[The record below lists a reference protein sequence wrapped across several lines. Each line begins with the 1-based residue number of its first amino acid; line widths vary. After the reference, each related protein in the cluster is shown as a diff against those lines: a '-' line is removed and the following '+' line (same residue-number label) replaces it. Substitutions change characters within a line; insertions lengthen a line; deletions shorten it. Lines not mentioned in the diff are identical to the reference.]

1 MAATIST
8 PASGVRAAQ
17 DLMRTAVRDVAR
29 ESVKGA
35 KAEKEPAKAAR
46 HEPPAGHA
54 DEKMVEML
62 RAKHAAMANMKA
74 LKMQDRMVGHLVDKK
89 A

>member
-1 MAATIST
+1 MAAPIST
-8 PASGVRAAQ
+8 PAAGVRAAQ

-29 ESVKGA
+29 ESVKSG
-35 KAEKEPAKAAR
+35 KAEKEPAKAK
-46 HEPPAGHA
+46 HEAPSGHA

-62 RAKHAAMANMKA
+62 RAKHAATANMKA

>member
-1 MAATIST
+1 MAAPIST

-17 DLMRTAVRDVAR
+17 DLMRAAARDVAR

-35 KAEKEPAKAAR
+35 KAEKEPAKA
-46 HEPPAGHA
+46 HQEPSAGHV

-74 LKMQDRMVGHLVDKK
+74 LKMQDHMVGHLVDKK

>member
-1 MAATIST
+1 MAAPIST
-8 PASGVRAAQ
+8 PAAGVRAAQ

-29 ESVKGA
+29 ESVKGG
-35 KAEKEPAKAAR
+35 KAEKEPAKAK
-46 HEPPAGHA
+46 HEAPSAHA

-62 RAKHAAMANMKA
+62 RAKHAATANMKA